1 MAKEKPKAQTK
12 ESRAE
17 SKAESRAK
25 AKAKSDAKAV
35 AKAEAKADKA
45 EAKANKA
52 EAKAKSKAKSAEPKG
67 EPKAERKVERRFAVI
82 QAQGLQ
88 LRVAPQEEHILPH
101 LDQEPG
107 AELKFER
114 VLLVSEGDTVHVGT
128 PLVEG
133 ALVVVQVVGHEK
145 GDKVRVGTY
154 KRRKKYRRKIGYRDS
169 LTRVKILDISMSE
182 GEKRGKHGA

>member
-1 MAKEKPKAQTK
+1 MAKEKPKAKSK

-25 AKAKSDAKAV
+25 AKAKSDAKAE
-35 AKAEAKADKA
+35 AKAEAKAKADKA
-45 EAKANKA
+45 AAKAR
-52 EAKAKSKAKSAEPKG
+52 SKAKPKAESKG
-67 EPKAERKVERRFAVI
+67 EPKAERKAEPRFAVI

-114 VLLVSEGDTVHVGT
+114 VLLISEGDNVHVGT

-133 ALVVVQVVGHEK
+133 ALVVVQVIGHEK
-145 GDKVRVGTY
+145 GDKVKVGTY

-169 LTRVKILDISMSE
+169 LTRVKILDISMPE

>member
-1 MAKEKPKAQTK
+1 MAKEKPKAKFK

-25 AKAKSDAKAV
+25 AKAKSDAKAE
-35 AKAEAKADKA
+35 AKAEAKAGKA
-45 EAKANKA
+45 A
-52 EAKAKSKAKSAEPKG
+52 AKAKSKAKPKAESKG
-67 EPKAERKVERRFAVI
+67 EPKAERKAEPRFAVI

-114 VLLVSEGDTVHVGT
+114 VLLISEGDNVHVGT

-133 ALVVVQVVGHEK
+133 ALVVVQVIGHEK
-145 GDKVRVGTY
+145 GDKVKVGTY

-169 LTRVKILDISMSE
+169 LTRVKILDISMPE
-182 GEKRGKHGA
+182 G